1 MNQTTDQM
9 CAWSG
14 DFGRAY
20 THRNKA
26 TLDEMEALY
35 LKNFGIGRRTL
46 NEHFLGTLPRD
57 LRILEVGTNI
67 GNQLLC
73 LQSMGFEQLTGIEL
87 QTYAIEEARS
97 RTIGIDFIQGSA
109 RALPFDDNHFDLV
122 FTSGVLIHIHPIDL
136 PTVMGE
142 IHRCSRRYVW
152 GLEYWAETMT
162 EVNYRDHAGL
172 LWKADYA
179 RLYRDHFSD
188 LSLIREE
195 NLKYLDSNNR
205 DSMFLL
211 EKLEKTGAAG

>member
-1 MNQTTDQM
+1 GRFVGYVQFLHQ
-9 CAWSG
+9 SG
-14 DFGRAY
+14 
-20 THRNKA
+20 
-26 TLDEMEALY
+26 AL
-35 LKNFGIGRRTL
+35 FVFPGITRLVRMQLPCETVVNALVQNSRIHWFHTAPRRL
-46 NEHFLGTLPRD
+46 RVCLARD
-57 LRILEVGTNI
+57 ISADTVRLLHECIDRKLRIFLV
-67 GNQLLC
+67 LAL
-73 LQSMGFEQLTGIEL
+73 
-87 QTYAIEEARS
+87 
-97 RTIGIDFIQGSA
+97 GIDFIQGSA

-179 RLYRDHFSD
+179 RLYRDNFSD